1 MEITNHAVMP
11 GETLSQIASR
21 YNSTVAQLRQ
31 LNPFITNPNNVKVGW
46 NLSVPKSAQAASATP
61 AASTPAAPKA
71 PAETAPNA
79 ATQCSAEDL
88 VELDPVKDSP
98 DGSSKTFK
106 PHAPPC
112 SKTFASAIYATE
124 EQEFW
129 LLPERAKSA
138 IKESMFALE
147 KMIAPN
153 KARDARLNGL
163 QESGLLEYF
172 LEPKLSNFLTGAQRT
187 RMEEFEAMG
196 DEIEIDPATAKKR
209 QNEANRNKPV
219 AAPAQ
224 APQEDTAQSRIDRLN
239 ADIATQQSIRKE
251 FVDFHKRR
259 TEWLE
264 LKKEAIKAAK
274 LQGYSYESGSL
285 YSKEAIE
292 ARARVQA
299 YLEARKK
306 ILSNKDFKQV
316 PLEDVAKALAEQKK
330 SYESICSGMSD
341 CTADMS
347 GYVYT
352 LIKNADALNYHA
364 YTESIIKVS
373 EYGIAL
379 PEFALISDGLPSGI
393 AQFKLYLDTEK
404 KQAEVTAQ
412 LQEKYKRWIEAT
424 GQNAQAPAGL
434 VDVERAEWD
443 RLQKIKD
450 DLQATAQSNVNATKP
465 GRHLIWEP
473 EEFQPKPVDRM
484 VKPGFPLREVSLSDA
499 KGTPLGWF
507 SMTNLKDAK
516 KILKEDGKSLGGSLK
531 KVMKSPPTDA
541 TEDSDKN
548 SETSSFRE
556 WLLAQGAVKFSDQV
570 GDCFDEK
577 GWFKAND
584 FYAYL
589 KKQGYTVTELEN
601 SAALTS
607 WGKHLQQ
614 LVFRKSVRGKIRLF
628 DNSPQAQFVRCLT
641 PPQPSIHGE
650 VKLEGPKMSAAEGF
664 QMSANVGLS
673 LDLAR
678 GEVQLMKI
686 DMPAK
691 ASAKDITLDY
701 SLDGVP
707 QKMSFGRFSFHFGV
721 KAWGYAGA
729 SLLLAGTVELS
740 PILGNV
746 KYGASLSPVK
756 RAQRE
761 DASAKEER
769 ADHDA
774 AKKAK
779 ADSGDNSPTPD
790 LEHKSKS
797 GTVASTK
804 STDQVLT
811 GRAANVQ
818 IENGAKATFNVFG
831 GLQAAIELTGALNW
845 APPKELVALRTAP
858 TMGIGSDKD
867 AKKANPWL
875 TLAKL
880 SGSVGVAL
888 GAGFQGTAQISVDK
902 GRFILNLKAAVVLGP
917 GANGSF
923 KFEIGYEAVV
933 DIINL
938 YRKELHKAK
947 GRKIEWMEP
956 EAGKY
961 ASALNVLGAAGL
973 NVEMAYLMGWD
984 VVMSLYETMT
994 SSGKGGPIAHA
1005 IVEYQNPD
1013 ELKKWVIEATPEAL
1027 GPILMTLMSN
1037 PEEFTIA
1044 STKQGTIGTSKEGN
1058 KKYTRQQS
1066 YLAQQTAI
1074 EIIITY
1080 ITTNAKNNGSLLEAQ
1095 KQFELACAC
1104 MNKFGVQPVDI
1115 GQKYC
1120 ENRYLLDNFM
1130 SEPVLNLIDALGNTM
1145 RARYKKN
1152 ASLLGE
1158 PFDGSCKIVMHENS
1172 YIPKSS
1178 VRYSAPAS
1186 KLN

>member
-21 YNSTVAQLRQ
+21 YNSNVAQLRQ
-31 LNPFITNPNNVKVGW
+31 LNPFITDPNNVKVGW
-46 NLSVPKSAQAASATP
+46 NLSVPKSAQSASASP

-88 VELDPVKDSP
+88 VELDPVKETP

-138 IKESMFALE
+138 IKESMFALD
-147 KMIAPN
+147 KMIAPS
-153 KARDARLNGL
+153 KPRDARLNGL

-172 LEPKLSNFLTGAQRT
+172 LEPKLSNFLTGAKRT

-209 QNEANRNKPV
+209 QNEANGKKP
-219 AAPAQ
+219 ATAPAQ
-224 APQEDTAQSRIDRLN
+224 TPLEDTPQSRLDRLT
-239 ADIATQQSIRKE
+239 ADLATQQD
-251 FVDFHKRR
+251 VHNAYADFYKRR
-259 TEWLE
+259 AEWHA
-264 LKKEAIKAAK
+264 LKKEAVAAAK
-274 LQGYSYESGSL
+274 LEGYTYESGSL

-299 YLEARKK
+299 YLKARKK
-306 ILSNKDFKQV
+306 LLGNKDFKQV
-316 PLEDVAKALAEQKK
+316 PLEDVAKALAEKKK
-330 SYESICSGMSD
+330 SYENICSGMND
-341 CTADMS
+341 CTADLV

-352 LIKNADALNYHA
+352 LIKNADALDYHA
-364 YTESIIKVS
+364 YTESIIKAS

-393 AQFKLYLDTEK
+393 EKFKLYLDTEK

-434 VDVERAEWD
+434 VDAERTEWD

-450 DLQATAQSNVNATKP
+450 DLQATAQSNVSTSKP
-465 GRHLIWEP
+465 GRFLVWEP

-499 KGTPLGWF
+499 KGTPLSWF
-507 SMTNLKDAK
+507 SMANLKDAK
-516 KILKEDGKSLGGSLK
+516 KIMKEDSKKAAGSVK
-531 KVMKSPPTDA
+531 KVTQSLPADA
-541 TEDSDKN
+541 TEGSDKN
-548 SETSSFRE
+548 SEINSFRQ
-556 WLLAQGAVKFSDQV
+556 WLLDQGAIKFSDQV
-570 GDCFDEK
+570 GDCFDGK
-577 GWFKAND
+577 GWFKAKD

-589 KKQGYTVTELEN
+589 KKQGYKVTELEDD
-601 SAALTS
+601 AALTN

-614 LVFRKSVRGKIRLF
+614 LVFKKSVRGKVRLF
-628 DNSPQAQFVRCLT
+628 DASPQAQFVRCLT

-664 QMSANVGLS
+664 QISGEMGLS

-678 GEVQLMKI
+678 GEVQLLKV

-691 ASAKDITLDY
+691 ASAQDITLDY
-701 SLDGVP
+701 FLDGSP
-707 QKMSFGRFSFHFGV
+707 QKMNFGRFSFHFGV

-729 SLLLAGTVELS
+729 SLLLAGSVELS

-888 GAGFQGTAQISVDK
+888 GAGFQGTAQVSLDK

-923 KFEIGYEAVV
+923 KFEVGYEAVV
-933 DIINL
+933 DLINL

-947 GRKIEWMEP
+947 GRKVEWMEP
-956 EAGKY
+956 EAGKF
-961 ASALNVLGAAGL
+961 ASALNALGAAGL
-973 NVEMAYLMGWD
+973 SVEMSYLMGWNL
-984 VVMSLYETMT
+984 VMDLYDAMT
-994 SSGKGGPIAHA
+994 SGGKGGPIAHA
-1005 IVEYQNPD
+1005 IVEYQNPE
-1013 ELKKWVIEATPEAL
+1013 ELKAWVVEATPAAL
-1027 GPILMTLMSN
+1027 GPILMTL
-1037 PEEFTIA
+1037 I
-1044 STKQGTIGTSKEGN
+1044 STPADFSINANTKESDTPPTFSKQTYPKDKAHLTQQVAIG
-1058 KKYTRQQS
+1058 
-1066 YLAQQTAI
+1066 
-1074 EIIITY
+1074 IIIDH
-1080 ITTNAKNNGSLLEAQ
+1080 IVTNAKEKDALEEAQ
-1095 KQFELACAC
+1095 KQFELACAS
-1104 MNKFGVQPVDI
+1104 MNKFGIEPVDI

-1120 ENRYLLDNFM
+1120 ENRHLLDTFM
-1130 SEPVLNLIDALGNTM
+1130 SDPVLSFTDPRGNKS
-1145 RARYKKN
+1145 RARYKENSKI
-1152 ASLLGE
+1152 LGQRI
-1158 PFDGSCKIVMHENS
+1158 DGACKIVMGENS
-1172 YIPKSS
+1172 YIPSTS
-1178 VRYSAPAS
+1178 VKYLPPAS
-1186 KLN
+1186 I

>member
-11 GETLSQIASR
+11 GETLDQIASR

-31 LNPFITNPNNVKVGW
+31 LNPFITNPDNVKVGW
-46 NLSVPKSAQAASATP
+46 NLSVPKSAQAAATP
-61 AASTPAAPKA
+61 AAQSPAAHEA
-71 PAETAPNA
+71 PAQATSEP

-88 VELDPVKDSP
+88 VELDPVKDAP
-98 DGSSKTFK
+98 DSASKTFK

-112 SKTFASAIYATE
+112 SKKFASAIYATE

-138 IKESMFALE
+138 IKESMFALD
-147 KMIAPN
+147 KLIASSKP
-153 KARDARLNGL
+153 RDARLNGL

-172 LEPKLSNFLTGAQRT
+172 LEPKLSNFLTGAKRT

-209 QNEANRNKPV
+209 QNEANGNKPA

-224 APQEDTAQSRIDRLN
+224 SPQEDTPQSRLDRLT
-239 ADIATQQSIRKE
+239 ADLATDQEVHKAYA
-251 FVDFHKRR
+251 DFYKQRA
-259 TEWLE
+259 EWHA
-264 LKKEAIKAAK
+264 LKKEAVAAAK
-274 LQGYSYESGSL
+274 LEGYTYESGSL

-306 ILSNKDFKQV
+306 LLSNKNFKQIAQD
-316 PLEDVAKALAEQKK
+316 DVAKALAEKKK
-330 SYESICSGMSD
+330 SYENICSGMND
-341 CTADMS
+341 CTADLV

-352 LIKNADALNYHA
+352 LHKNADALDYHD
-364 YTESIIKVS
+364 YTETIIKAS

-393 AQFKLYLDTEK
+393 EQFKLYLDTEK
-404 KQAEVTAQ
+404 KQSEVTAQ

-450 DLQATAQSNVNATKP
+450 DLQTTAQNNVKAAER
-465 GRHLIWEP
+465 GLHLIWEP

-499 KGTPLGWF
+499 EGTPLGWF
-507 SMTNLKDAK
+507 SMSNLKDAK
-516 KILKEDGKSLGGSLK
+516 KIMKEDSKNATAAVKKVGKS
-531 KVMKSPPTDA
+531 VPADA
-541 TEDSDKN
+541 TEGSDKN
-548 SETSSFRE
+548 SEISSFRQ
-556 WLLAQGAVKFSDQV
+556 WLQDQGAIKFSDQV
-570 GDCFDEK
+570 GDCFDKK
-577 GWFKAND
+577 GWFQAKD

-589 KKQGYTVTELEN
+589 KKQGYEVTELEDD
-601 SAALTS
+601 AALTN

-614 LVFRKSVRGKIRLF
+614 LVFQKSVRGKVRLF
-628 DNSPQAQFVRCLT
+628 DNSPQAQLVRCLT

-664 QMSANVGLS
+664 QISGEMGLS

-678 GEVQLMKI
+678 GEVQLMKV

-691 ASAKDITLDY
+691 ASAQDITLDY
-701 SLDGVP
+701 FLDGSP
-707 QKMSFGRFSFHFGV
+707 QKMNFGRFSFHFGV

-729 SLLLAGTVELS
+729 SLLLAGSVELN
-740 PILGNV
+740 PIFGNV

-769 ADHDA
+769 ADHAA
-774 AKKAK
+774 AKQAK
-779 ADSGDNSPTPD
+779 ADSGDDSPTPD

-797 GTVASTK
+797 ATYTDSK
-804 STDQVLT
+804 STDQLRG
-811 GRAANVQ
+811 GRFAKVQ
-818 IENGAKATFNVFG
+818 VENGAKANFNIFG

-845 APPKELVALRTAP
+845 APPKDLVALRTAP
-858 TMGIGSDKD
+858 TMGIGSAKD
-867 AKKANPWL
+867 AKSANPWL

-888 GAGFQGTAQISVDK
+888 GVGFQGTAQISLDK

-923 KFEIGYEAVV
+923 KFEVGYEAVV
-933 DIINL
+933 DLINL
-938 YRKELHKAK
+938 YRKELHKTK
-947 GRKIEWMEP
+947 GRTVEWMDP
-956 EAGKY
+956 EAGKF
-961 ASALNVLGAAGL
+961 ASALNVLGATGL
-973 NVEMAYLMGWD
+973 NVETAYLMGWD
-984 VVMSLYETMT
+984 LVMSLYETMT
-994 SSGKGGPIAHA
+994 RGGKGGPIAHT

-1013 ELKKWVIEATPEAL
+1013 ELRSWVIQATPSAL
-1027 GPILMTLMSN
+1027 GPILMTLMAN
-1037 PEEFTIA
+1037 PEKFSIDTRAPE
-1044 STKQGTIGTSKEGN
+1044 SDSSSSLSKRTYPREEAH
-1058 KKYTRQQS
+1058 
-1066 YLAQQTAI
+1066 LAQQRAI
-1074 EIIITY
+1074 GIIIDH
-1080 ITTNAKNNGSLLEAQ
+1080 IVVNAKEQGTLEEAQ

-1104 MNKFGVQPVDI
+1104 MNQFGVEPVDI

-1120 ENRYLLDNFM
+1120 ENRHSLDAFM
-1130 SEPVLNLIDALGNTM
+1130 SDPVLSFTDPRGNKA
-1145 RARYKKN
+1145 RARYKEN
-1152 ASLLGE
+1152 SELLGLRI
-1158 PFDGSCKIVMHENS
+1158 DGACKIVMGENS
-1172 YIPKSS
+1172 YIPKTSIK
-1178 VRYSAPAS
+1178 YLPPAS
-1186 KLN
+1186 ASN

>member
-138 IKESMFALE
+138 IKESMFALD
-147 KMIAPN
+147 KMIAPS
-153 KARDARLNGL
+153 KPRDARLNGL

-172 LEPKLSNFLTGAQRT
+172 LEPKLSNFLTGAKRT

-209 QNEANRNKPV
+209 QNEANGKKPV
-219 AAPAQ
+219 TAPAQ
-224 APQEDTAQSRIDRLN
+224 SPLEDTAQSRLDRLT
-239 ADIATQQSIRKE
+239 ADLATQQD
-251 FVDFHKRR
+251 VHNAYADFYKRR
-259 TEWLE
+259 AEWHA
-264 LKKEAIKAAK
+264 LKKEAVAAAK
-274 LQGYSYESGSL
+274 LEGYTYESGSL

-306 ILSNKDFKQV
+306 LLGNKDFKQV
-316 PLEDVAKALAEQKK
+316 PLEDVAKALAEKKK
-330 SYESICSGMSD
+330 SYENICSGMND
-341 CTADMS
+341 CTADLV

-352 LIKNADALNYHA
+352 LIKNADALDYHA
-364 YTESIIKVS
+364 YTESIIKAS

-393 AQFKLYLDTEK
+393 EKFKLYLDTEK

-434 VDVERAEWD
+434 VDAERTEWD

-450 DLQATAQSNVNATKP
+450 DLQATAQSNVSTSKP
-465 GRHLIWEP
+465 GRFLVWEP

-499 KGTPLGWF
+499 KGTPLSWF
-507 SMTNLKDAK
+507 SMANLKDAK
-516 KILKEDGKSLGGSLK
+516 KILKEDSKKAAGSVK
-531 KVMKSPPTDA
+531 KVTQSLPADA
-541 TEDSDKN
+541 TEGSDKN
-548 SETSSFRE
+548 SEINSFRQ
-556 WLLAQGAVKFSDQV
+556 WLLDQGAIKFSDQV
-570 GDCFDEK
+570 GDCFDGK
-577 GWFKAND
+577 GWFKAKE

-589 KKQGYTVTELEN
+589 KKQGYEVTELEDD
-601 SAALTS
+601 AALTN

-614 LVFRKSVRGKIRLF
+614 LVFKKSVRGKVRLF
-628 DNSPQAQFVRCLT
+628 DASPQAQFVRCLT
-641 PPQPSIHGE
+641 PPQPNIHGE

-664 QMSANVGLS
+664 QISGEMGLS

-678 GEVQLMKI
+678 GEVQLLKV

-691 ASAKDITLDY
+691 ASAQDITLDY
-701 SLDGVP
+701 FLDGSP
-707 QKMSFGRFSFHFGV
+707 QKMNFGRFSFHFGV

-729 SLLLAGTVELS
+729 SLLLAGSVELS

-779 ADSGDNSPTPD
+779 ADSGDDSPTPD

-888 GAGFQGTAQISVDK
+888 GAGFQGTAQVSLDK

-923 KFEIGYEAVV
+923 KFEVGYEAVV
-933 DIINL
+933 DLINL

-947 GRKIEWMEP
+947 GRKVEWMEP
-956 EAGKY
+956 EAGKF
-961 ASALNVLGAAGL
+961 ASALNALGAAGL
-973 NVEMAYLMGWD
+973 SVEMSYLMGWNL
-984 VVMSLYETMT
+984 VMDLYDAMT
-994 SSGKGGPIAHA
+994 SGGKGGPIAHA
-1005 IVEYQNPD
+1005 IVEYQNPE
-1013 ELKKWVIEATPEAL
+1013 ELKAWVVEATPAAL
-1027 GPILMTLMSN
+1027 GPILMTLISTPADFSINANTKESN
-1037 PEEFTIA
+1037 MPPTF
-1044 STKQGTIGTSKEGN
+1044 SKQTYPKDKAHLTQQVAIG
-1058 KKYTRQQS
+1058 
-1066 YLAQQTAI
+1066 
-1074 EIIITY
+1074 IIIDH
-1080 ITTNAKNNGSLLEAQ
+1080 IVTNAKEKDELEEAQ
-1095 KQFELACAC
+1095 KQFELACAS
-1104 MNKFGVQPVDI
+1104 MNKFGIEPVDI

-1120 ENRYLLDNFM
+1120 ENRHLLDAFM
-1130 SEPVLNLIDALGNTM
+1130 SDPVLSFTDPRGNKS
-1145 RARYKKN
+1145 RARYKENSK
-1152 ASLLGE
+1152 LLGQRI
-1158 PFDGSCKIVMHENS
+1158 DGACKIVTGENS
-1172 YIPKSS
+1172 YIPSTS
-1178 VRYSAPAS
+1178 VKYLPPAS
-1186 KLN
+1186 V

>member
-11 GETLSQIASR
+11 GETLGQIASR

-31 LNPFITNPNNVKVGW
+31 LNPFITNPDNVKVGW
-46 NLSVPKSAQAASATP
+46 NLSVPKSAQAASAKPAAQAP
-61 AASTPAAPKA
+61 AASQA
-71 PAETAPNA
+71 PAQASPDA
-79 ATQCSAEDL
+79 SAQCTAEDL
-88 VELDPVKDSP
+88 VELDPVKDAP
-98 DGSSKTFK
+98 DKASKTFK

-129 LLPERAKSA
+129 LLPERAVSA
-138 IKESMFALE
+138 IKESMLTLE

-172 LEPKLSNFLTGAQRT
+172 LEPKLSNFLTGAKRA

-209 QNEANRNKPV
+209 QNEANRNKPA

-224 APQEDTAQSRIDRLN
+224 PPQEDTAQSRMDRLN
-239 ADIATQQSIRKE
+239 ADIAGQESIRKE

-259 TEWLE
+259 AEWLA
-264 LKKEAIKAAK
+264 LKKEAVAAAK
-274 LQGYSYESGSL
+274 LEGYSYESGTL
-285 YSKEAIE
+285 YSKDAIE

-306 ILSNKDFKQV
+306 LFANKDFKQV
-316 PLEDVAKALAEQKK
+316 SLEDVAKALAEKKK
-330 SYESICSGMSD
+330 SYENICTGMTD
-341 CTADMS
+341 CTADLVA
-347 GYVYT
+347 YAYT
-352 LIKNADALNYHA
+352 LHKNADALNYHD
-364 YTESIIKVS
+364 YTESIIRVS

-393 AQFKLYLDTEK
+393 AQFKLYMDTEK
-404 KQAEVTAQ
+404 KQAEITAQ

-450 DLQATAQSNVNATKP
+450 DLQATAQRNVIAAKP

-507 SMTNLKDAK
+507 SMTNLKDFK
-516 KILKEDGKSLGGSLK
+516 KIIKEDGKKALLSPKKIGESL
-531 KVMKSPPTDA
+531 PTDA

-548 SETSSFRE
+548 SETSSFRQ
-556 WLLAQGAVKFSDQV
+556 WLLAQGAIKFNDQV

-589 KKQGYTVTELEN
+589 KKQGYKVTELEN
-601 SAALTS
+601 SATLTS

-614 LVFRKSVRGKIRLF
+614 LVFKKSVRGKIRLF

-664 QMSANVGLS
+664 QMSANMGLS

-678 GEVQLMKI
+678 GEVQLMKV

-691 ASAKDITLDY
+691 ESAKDITLDY
-701 SLDGVP
+701 LLDGKA
-707 QKMSFGRFSFHFGV
+707 QQMSFGRFSFHFGV

-729 SLLLAGTVELS
+729 SLLLAGTVELN

-790 LEHKSKS
+790 LEHKSTS
-797 GTVASTK
+797 GTYVDTK

-811 GRAANVQ
+811 GKKANVQ

-845 APPKELVALRTAP
+845 APPKDLVALRTAP

-867 AKKANPWL
+867 AKKTNPWL

-888 GAGFQGTAQISVDK
+888 GAGFQGTAQISLDN

-938 YRKELHKAK
+938 YRKELHKTK
-947 GRKIEWMEP
+947 GRKVEWMDP
-956 EAGKY
+956 EASEY
-961 ASALNVLGAAGL
+961 ASALNALGAAGL
-973 NVEMAYLMGWD
+973 NVAMAYMMRWD
-984 VVMSLYETMT
+984 VVMSLYEALTR
-994 SSGKGGPIAHA
+994 SGKGGPIADTIMYYSDKKALEEWCINA
-1005 IVEYQNPD
+1005 IPD
-1013 ELKKWVIEATPEAL
+1013 ALGPLFRTLISTPEA
-1027 GPILMTLMSN
+1027 
-1037 PEEFTIA
+1037 FTITAA
-1044 STKQGTIGTSKEGN
+1044 SGTNGVADEKRVYNQAEAHVL
-1058 KKYTRQQS
+1058 QQK
-1066 YLAQQTAI
+1066 AI
-1074 EIIITY
+1074 ERILDWIV
-1080 ITTNAKNNGSLLEAQ
+1080 TNAKKTNTIDKAQ
-1095 KQFELACAC
+1095 SQFEFAC
-1104 MNKFGVQPVDI
+1104 MSMNEFGIKDTNA
-1115 GQKYC
+1115 KMSYC
-1120 ENRYLLDNFM
+1120 KNRMLLDSFM
-1130 SEPVLNLIDALGNTM
+1130 SESVRALFDDTGVE
-1145 RARYKKN
+1145 ARKYYKSHVK
-1152 ASLLGE
+1152 LLGA
-1158 PFDGSCKIVMHENS
+1158 NS
-1172 YIPKSS
+1172 AEFCEQNYIPQPNYSPSGATPFLKS
-1178 VRYSAPAS
+1178 Y
-1186 KLN
+1186 

>member
-11 GETLSQIASR
+11 GETLAQIASR

-31 LNPFITNPNNVKVGW
+31 LNPFITNPDNVKVGW
-46 NLSVPKSAQAASATP
+46 NLSVPKSAQAASAKPVAQAP
-61 AASTPAAPKA
+61 AASQA
-71 PAETAPNA
+71 PAQATANA
-79 ATQCSAEDL
+79 PAQCTAEDL
-88 VELDPVKDSP
+88 VELDPVKDAP
-98 DGSSKTFK
+98 EGSSKTYK
-106 PHAPPC
+106 PFPRAC
-112 SKTFASAIYATE
+112 DQTYASAIYATE

-129 LLPERAKSA
+129 LLPERAVSA

-172 LEPKLSNFLTGAQRT
+172 LEPKLSNFLEGEKRA

-209 QNEANRNKPV
+209 QNEANRNKPA

-224 APQEDTAQSRIDRLN
+224 PPQEDTLQSRMDRLN
-239 ADIATQQSIRKE
+239 ADNAVQQGVHKE
-251 FVDFHKRR
+251 IIDFHKRR
-259 TEWLE
+259 AEWRA
-264 LKKEAIKAAK
+264 LKKEAVAAAK
-274 LQGYSYESGSL
+274 LEGYSYESGTL
-285 YSKEAIE
+285 YSKDAIE
-292 ARARVQA
+292 ARSRVQA

-306 ILSNKDFKQV
+306 LFANKDFKQV
-316 PLEDVAKALAEQKK
+316 PLEDVAKALAEKKK
-330 SYESICSGMSD
+330 SYENICTGMTD
-341 CTADMS
+341 CTADLFA
-347 GYVYT
+347 YVYT
-352 LIKNADALNYHA
+352 LHKNADALNYHD
-364 YTESIIKVS
+364 YTESIIRVS

-393 AQFKLYLDTEK
+393 AQFKLYMDTEK
-404 KQAEVTAQ
+404 KQAEITAQ

-450 DLQATAQSNVNATKP
+450 DLQATAQQNVIAAKP

-507 SMTNLKDAK
+507 SMTNLKDFK
-516 KILKEDGKSLGGSLK
+516 KIMAEDAQKAGRSYKKMGESL
-531 KVMKSPPTDA
+531 PTDA

-548 SETSSFRE
+548 SETSSFRQ
-556 WLLAQGAVKFSDQV
+556 WLIAQGAMKFSDQT

-589 KKQGYTVTELEN
+589 KKQGYKVTELEN
-601 SAALTS
+601 SATLTS

-614 LVFRKSVRGKIRLF
+614 LVFKKSVRGKIRLF

-664 QMSANVGLS
+664 QMSANMGLS

-678 GEVQLMKI
+678 GEVQLMKV

-691 ASAKDITLDY
+691 ESAKDITLDY
-701 SLDGVP
+701 LLDGKA
-707 QKMSFGRFSFHFGV
+707 QQMSFGRFSFHFGV

-729 SLLLAGTVELS
+729 SLLLAGTVELN

-790 LEHKSKS
+790 LEHKSTS
-797 GTVASTK
+797 GTYVDTK

-811 GRAANVQ
+811 GKKANVQ

-845 APPKELVALRTAP
+845 APPKDLVALRTAP

-867 AKKANPWL
+867 AKKTNPWL

-888 GAGFQGTAQISVDK
+888 GAGFQGTAQISLDN

-938 YRKELHKAK
+938 YRKELYKAK

-984 VVMSLYETMT
+984 MVMSLYETMT
-994 SSGKGGPIAHA
+994 SGGKGGPIAHA

-1013 ELKKWVIEATPEAL
+1013 ELKQWVVEATPEAL
-1027 GPILMTLMSN
+1027 GPILMTLMST

-1044 STKQGTIGTSKEGN
+1044 TTKQNIASNSQEG
-1058 KKYTRQQS
+1058 KKTYTRQES

-1074 EIIITY
+1074 EIIITH
-1080 ITTNAKNNGSLLEAQ
+1080 ITTNARNKGNLLEAQ
-1095 KQFELACAC
+1095 KQFELSCAC
-1104 MNKFGVQPVDI
+1104 MNKFGVQPVDV

-1120 ENRYLLDNFM
+1120 ENRHNLDSFM
-1130 SEPVLNLIDALGNTM
+1130 SEPVLNLIDPQGNTM

-1152 ASLLGE
+1152 ASTLGE
-1158 PFDGSCKIVMHENS
+1158 PIDGSCKIVMHENS

-1178 VRYSAPAS
+1178 VKYSAPES
-1186 KLN
+1186 KPN

>member
-31 LNPFITNPNNVKVGW
+31 LNPFITDPNNVKVGW
-46 NLSVPKSAQAASATP
+46 NLSVPKGAQAASATP

-138 IKESMFALE
+138 IKESMFALD
-147 KMIAPN
+147 KMIAPS
-153 KARDARLNGL
+153 KPRDARLNGL

-172 LEPKLSNFLTGAQRT
+172 LEPKLSNFLTGAKRT

-209 QNEANRNKPV
+209 QNEAKGKKPV
-219 AAPAQ
+219 TAPAQ
-224 APQEDTAQSRIDRLN
+224 SPLEDTAQSRLDRLT
-239 ADIATQQSIRKE
+239 ADLATQQD
-251 FVDFHKRR
+251 VHNAYADFYKRR
-259 TEWLE
+259 AEWHA
-264 LKKEAIKAAK
+264 LKKEAVAAAK
-274 LQGYSYESGSL
+274 LEGYTYESGSL

-306 ILSNKDFKQV
+306 LLGNKDFKQV
-316 PLEDVAKALAEQKK
+316 PLEDVAKALAEKKK
-330 SYESICSGMSD
+330 SYENICSGMND
-341 CTADMS
+341 CTADLV

-352 LIKNADALNYHA
+352 LIKNADALDYHA
-364 YTESIIKVS
+364 YTESIIKAS

-393 AQFKLYLDTEK
+393 EKFKLYLDTEK

-434 VDVERAEWD
+434 VDAERTEWD

-450 DLQATAQSNVNATKP
+450 DLQATAQSNVSTSKP
-465 GRHLIWEP
+465 GRFLVWEP

-499 KGTPLGWF
+499 KGTPLSWF
-507 SMTNLKDAK
+507 SMANLKDAK
-516 KILKEDGKSLGGSLK
+516 KIMKEDSKKAAGSVK
-531 KVMKSPPTDA
+531 KVTQSLPADA
-541 TEDSDKN
+541 TEGSDKN
-548 SETSSFRE
+548 SEINSFRQ
-556 WLLAQGAVKFSDQV
+556 WLLDQGAIKFSDQV
-570 GDCFDEK
+570 GDCFDGK
-577 GWFKAND
+577 GWFKAKD

-589 KKQGYTVTELEN
+589 KKQGYKVTELEDD
-601 SAALTS
+601 AALTN

-614 LVFRKSVRGKIRLF
+614 LVFKKSVRGKVRLF
-628 DNSPQAQFVRCLT
+628 DASPQAQFVRCLT

-664 QMSANVGLS
+664 QISGEMGLS

-678 GEVQLMKI
+678 GEVQLLKV

-691 ASAKDITLDY
+691 ASAQDITLDY
-701 SLDGVP
+701 FLDGSP
-707 QKMSFGRFSFHFGV
+707 QKMNFGRFSFHFGV

-729 SLLLAGTVELS
+729 SLLLAGSVELS

-761 DASAKEER
+761 DSSAKEER

-938 YRKELHKAK
+938 YRKELHKTK
-947 GRKIEWMEP
+947 GRKVEWMDP
-956 EAGKY
+956 EASEY
-961 ASALNVLGAAGL
+961 ASALNALGAAGL
-973 NVEMAYLMGWD
+973 NVAMAYMMRWD
-984 VVMSLYETMT
+984 VVMSLYEALTR
-994 SSGKGGPIAHA
+994 SGKGGPIADA
-1005 IVEYQNPD
+1005 IITYKNQN
-1013 ELKKWVIEATPEAL
+1013 ELENWVINAIPDAL
-1027 GPILMTLMSN
+1027 GPLIMTLISTPKAFIIIDN
-1037 PEEFTIA
+1037 DANKSGLSEKRTYDSEEA
-1044 STKQGTIGTSKEGN
+1044 HLL
-1058 KKYTRQQS
+1058 QQK
-1066 YLAQQTAI
+1066 AI
-1074 EIIITY
+1074 ERILGWIVQ
-1080 ITTNAKNNGSLLEAQ
+1080 NAKTQNTISQAQ
-1095 KQFELACAC
+1095 SQFESIC
-1104 MNKFGVQPVDI
+1104 MRMNGFGTQSAEDGQLYCTNRLELDKFMGEAVKRLSDP
-1115 GQKYC
+1115 
-1120 ENRYLLDNFM
+1120 ENDR
-1130 SEPVLNLIDALGNTM
+1130 M
-1145 RARYKKN
+1145 RDRYKKHV
-1152 ASLLGE
+1152 AVLGE
-1158 PFDGSCKIVMHENS
+1158 NLDKTCHRSQFYGRT
-1172 YIPKSS
+1172 YIPSS
-1178 VRYSAPAS
+1178 AGTARYIGPI
-1186 KLN
+1186 K

>member
-11 GETLSQIASR
+11 GETLGQIASR

-31 LNPFITNPNNVKVGW
+31 LNPFITNPNNIKVGW
-46 NLSVPKSAQAASATP
+46 NLSVPKSAQAATAKPVAQAP
-61 AASTPAAPKA
+61 AASQA
-71 PAETAPNA
+71 PAQASPDAPA
-79 ATQCSAEDL
+79 QCSAEDL
-88 VELDPVKDSP
+88 VELDPLKETP
-98 DGSSKTFK
+98 DKASKTFK

-129 LLPERAKSA
+129 LLPERALSA
-138 IKESMFALE
+138 IKESMFTLE

-153 KARDARLNGL
+153 KTRDARLNGL
-163 QESGLLEYF
+163 QESGLLQYF
-172 LEPKLSNFLTGAQRT
+172 LEPKLSNFLKGAKRA

-209 QNEANRNKPV
+209 QNEANRNKPA
-219 AAPAQ
+219 AAPAPAQ
-224 APQEDTAQSRIDRLN
+224 PPQEDTAQSRMDRLN
-239 ADIATQQSIRKE
+239 ADLASDQSIHKE

-259 TEWLE
+259 TEWLA
-264 LKKEAIKAAK
+264 LKKEAVAAAK
-274 LQGYSYESGSL
+274 IDGYTYESGTL
-285 YSKEAIE
+285 YSKDAIE
-292 ARARVQA
+292 ARSRVQA

-306 ILSNKDFKQV
+306 LFAKGDFKQV
-316 PLEDVAKALAEQKK
+316 PMDDVAKALAEKKK
-330 SYESICSGMSD
+330 SYENICAGMTD
-341 CTADMS
+341 CRADLAA
-347 GYVYT
+347 YVYT
-352 LIKNADALNYHA
+352 LHKNAEALDYHD

-373 EYGIAL
+373 EFGIAL

-434 VDVERAEWD
+434 VDAERAEWD

-450 DLQATAQSNVNATKP
+450 DLQATAQRNAASSTP
-465 GRHLIWEP
+465 GRHLVWEP

-499 KGTPLGWF
+499 KGTPLGWL
-507 SMTNLKDAK
+507 SMTNLKDFK
-516 KILKEDGKSLGGSLK
+516 KIIKEDGKKALLAPK
-531 KVMKSPPTDA
+531 KMGESAPTDA

-548 SETSSFRE
+548 SENSSFRQ
-556 WLLAQGAVKFSDQV
+556 WLLAQGAIKFSDQT
-570 GDCFDEK
+570 GNCFDER

-601 SAALTS
+601 SATLTS

-614 LVFRKSVRGKIRLF
+614 LVFQKSVRGKIRLF

-650 VKLEGPKMSAAEGF
+650 VKLEGPKMTAAEGF
-664 QMSANVGLS
+664 QMSANMGLS

-678 GEVQLMKI
+678 GEVQLMKV

-691 ASAKDITLDY
+691 ESAKDITLDY
-701 SLDGVP
+701 LLDGKA
-707 QKMSFGRFSFHFGV
+707 QKMNFGRFSFHFGV

-729 SLLLAGTVELS
+729 SLLLAGSVELN

-746 KYGASLSPVK
+746 KYGATLSPVK

-779 ADSGDNSPTPD
+779 ADSGDNSPTPE

-797 GTVASTK
+797 GTYVDTK
-804 STDQVLT
+804 SSDQVLT
-811 GRAANVQ
+811 GKKANVQ

-845 APPKELVALRTAP
+845 APPKDLVALRTAP

-867 AKKANPWL
+867 AKKTNPWL

-888 GAGFQGTAQISVDK
+888 GVGFQGTAQISLDK

-933 DIINL
+933 DILNL

-947 GRKIEWMEP
+947 GRNVEWMDP
-956 EAGKY
+956 EASEY
-961 ASALNVLGAAGL
+961 ASALNALGATGL
-973 NVEMAYLMGWD
+973 NVPMAYMMGWD
-984 VVMSLYETMT
+984 IVMSLYEAMT
-994 SSGKGGPIAHA
+994 RRGKGGPIADA
-1005 IVEYQNPD
+1005 IIEYGDQK
-1013 ELKKWVIEATPEAL
+1013 ELEEWIVNAIPAAL
-1027 GPILMTLMSN
+1027 GPLLMTLTSSPKSFTVSVNSN
-1037 PEEFTIA
+1037 ET
-1044 STKQGTIGTSKEGN
+1044 STNGKREYDEPQA
-1058 KKYTRQQS
+1058 YLLQQR
-1066 YLAQQTAI
+1066 AI
-1074 EIIITY
+1074 ERILGWIMK
-1080 ITTNAKNNGSLLEAQ
+1080 NAEKKNTIPQAQ
-1095 KQFELACAC
+1095 MQFEQAC
-1104 MNKFGVQPVDI
+1104 MSMNGFGVQAPNAN
-1115 GQKYC
+1115 QEYC
-1120 ENRYLLDNFM
+1120 SNRLALDTFM
-1130 SEPVLNLIDALGNTM
+1130 TEPVLSLVSPANDRM
-1145 RARYKKN
+1145 RERYKSHAKK
-1152 ASLLGE
+1152 LGANL
-1158 PFDGSCKIVMHENS
+1158 DGTCRRSNFYGKT
-1172 YIPKSS
+1172 YTP
-1178 VRYSAPAS
+1178 APRS
-1186 KLN
+1186 TYVGQPH

>member
-138 IKESMFALE
+138 IKESMFALD
-147 KMIAPN
+147 KMIAPS
-153 KARDARLNGL
+153 KPRDARLNGL

-172 LEPKLSNFLTGAQRT
+172 LEPKLSNFLTGAKRT

-224 APQEDTAQSRIDRLN
+224 PPQEDTAQSRIDRLN

-450 DLQATAQSNVNATKP
+450 DLQATAQSNVSATKP

-531 KVMKSPPTDA
+531 KAVKSPPTDA

-779 ADSGDNSPTPD
+779 ADNGDNSPTPD

-938 YRKELHKAK
+938 YRKELHKTK
-947 GRKIEWMEP
+947 GRKVEWMDP
-956 EAGKY
+956 EASKY
-961 ASALNVLGAAGL
+961 ASALNALGAAGL
-973 NVEMAYLMGWD
+973 NVAMAYMMRWD
-984 VVMSLYETMT
+984 VVMSLYQALTR
-994 SSGKGGPIAHA
+994 SGKGGPIADA
-1005 IVEYQNPD
+1005 IMNYTDKKALEEWCINAIPD
-1013 ELKKWVIEATPEAL
+1013 AL
-1027 GPILMTLMSN
+1027 GPLFRTLISP
-1037 PEEFTIA
+1037 PEAFTVTAA
-1044 STKQGTIGTSKEGN
+1044 SENGRITDEKRIYSQAEAHVL
-1058 KKYTRQQS
+1058 QQK
-1066 YLAQQTAI
+1066 AI
-1074 EIIITY
+1074 EKILDWIVS
-1080 ITTNAKNNGSLLEAQ
+1080 NAQ
-1095 KQFELACAC
+1095 KTNSIDKAQSQFEFAC
-1104 MNKFGVQPVDI
+1104 MSMNEFGIKDTDSEMA
-1115 GQKYC
+1115 YC
-1120 ENRYLLDNFM
+1120 KNRMLLDTFM
-1130 SEPVLNLIDALGNTM
+1130 SESVRALFDDTGVA
-1145 RARYKKN
+1145 ARNYYKSHVK
-1152 ASLLGE
+1152 LLGANMAGFCQKNYVPQPSYSPSGAT
-1158 PFDGSCKIVMHENS
+1158 PFLKN
-1172 YIPKSS
+1172 Y
-1178 VRYSAPAS
+1178 
-1186 KLN
+1186 

>member
-11 GETLSQIASR
+11 GETLGQIASR

-46 NLSVPKSAQAASATP
+46 NLSVPKSAQAVSAKPTAQAT
-61 AASTPAAPKA
+61 AASQA
-71 PAETAPNA
+71 PAQASSNAPA
-79 ATQCSAEDL
+79 QCSAEDL
-88 VELDPVKDSP
+88 VELDPLKETP
-98 DGSSKTFK
+98 DKASKTFK

-129 LLPERAKSA
+129 LLPERALSA
-138 IKESMFALE
+138 IKESMFALD

-153 KARDARLNGL
+153 KTRDARLNGL
-163 QESGLLEYF
+163 QESGLLQYF
-172 LEPKLSNFLTGAQRT
+172 LEPKLSNFLTGAKRA

-209 QNEANRNKPV
+209 QNEVNRNKPA

-224 APQEDTAQSRIDRLN
+224 PPQEDTARSRMDRLN
-239 ADIATQQSIRKE
+239 ADIAAQESIRKE

-259 TEWLE
+259 SEWLA
-264 LKKEAIKAAK
+264 LKKEAVAAAK
-274 LQGYSYESGSL
+274 LEGYSYESGTL
-285 YSKEAIE
+285 YSKDAIE

-299 YLEARKK
+299 YLKARKK
-306 ILSNKDFKQV
+306 LFANKDFKQV
-316 PLEDVAKALAEQKK
+316 PLDDVAKALAEKKK
-330 SYESICSGMSD
+330 SYENICTGMTD
-341 CTADMS
+341 CTADLVA
-347 GYVYT
+347 YAYT
-352 LIKNADALNYHA
+352 LYKNSDALDYHD
-364 YTESIIKVS
+364 YTESIIRVS
-373 EYGIAL
+373 EFGIAL

-404 KQAEVTAQ
+404 KQAEITAQ

-450 DLQATAQSNVNATKP
+450 DLQATAQRNVIAAKP
-465 GRHLIWEP
+465 GRHLIWDP
-473 EEFQPKPVDRM
+473 EEFEPKPVDRM

-499 KGTPLGWF
+499 KGTPLGWL
-507 SMTNLKDAK
+507 SMTNLKDYK
-516 KILKEDGKSLGGSLK
+516 KIIKEDGNKALLAPK
-531 KVMKSPPTDA
+531 KMGESVPTNA

-548 SETSSFRE
+548 SETSSFRQ
-556 WLLAQGAVKFSDQV
+556 WLLAQGAIKFSDQT

-589 KKQGYTVTELEN
+589 KKQGYKVTELEN
-601 SAALTS
+601 SATLTR

-614 LVFRKSVRGKIRLF
+614 LVFKKSVRGKVRLF

-650 VKLEGPKMSAAEGF
+650 VKLEGPKMTAAEGF
-664 QMSANVGLS
+664 QMSANMGLS

-678 GEVQLMKI
+678 GEVQLMKV

-691 ASAKDITLDY
+691 ESAKDITLDY
-701 SLDGVP
+701 LLDGKS

-729 SLLLAGTVELS
+729 SLLLAGSVELN

-746 KYGASLSPVK
+746 KYGATLSPVK

-779 ADSGDNSPTPD
+779 ADSGDNSPTPA

-797 GTVASTK
+797 GTYVDTK
-804 STDQVLT
+804 SSGQVLT
-811 GRAANVQ
+811 GNKANVQ

-845 APPKELVALRTAP
+845 APPKDLVALRTAP

-888 GAGFQGTAQISVDK
+888 GAGFQGTAQISLDN

-938 YRKELHKAK
+938 YRKELHKTK
-947 GRKIEWMEP
+947 GRKVEWMDP
-956 EAGKY
+956 EASEY
-961 ASALNVLGAAGL
+961 ASALNALGAAGL
-973 NVEMAYLMGWD
+973 NVAMAYMMRWD
-984 VVMSLYETMT
+984 VVMSLYEALTR
-994 SSGKGGPIAHA
+994 SGKGGPIADA
-1005 IVEYQNPD
+1005 IINYKNQNELEEWITNAIPD
-1013 ELKKWVIEATPEAL
+1013 AL
-1027 GPILMTLMSN
+1027 GPLIMTLIST
-1037 PEEFTIA
+1037 PKAFTIIDSDA
-1044 STKQGTIGTSKEGN
+1044 N
-1058 KKYTRQQS
+1058 KSELSQKRIYDSEEAHLLQQK
-1066 YLAQQTAI
+1066 AI
-1074 EIIITY
+1074 ERILSWIVQ
-1080 ITTNAKNNGSLLEAQ
+1080 NAKKQNTISQAQ
-1095 KQFELACAC
+1095 SQFESAC
-1104 MNKFGVQPVDI
+1104 MRMNGFGTQSTQDGQLYCSNRLELDKFMTEAVKRLNDP
-1115 GQKYC
+1115 
-1120 ENRYLLDNFM
+1120 ENDR
-1130 SEPVLNLIDALGNTM
+1130 M
-1145 RARYKKN
+1145 RARYQKN
-1152 ASLLGE
+1152 VTILGE
-1158 PFDGSCKIVMHENS
+1158 NLDKTCQRSQFYGRT
-1172 YIPKSS
+1172 YIPSS
-1178 VRYSAPAS
+1178 SGAS
-1186 KLN
+1186 KYIGPAR

>member
-61 AASTPAAPKA
+61 AASAPAAPKA

-138 IKESMFALE
+138 IKESMFALD
-147 KMIAPN
+147 KMIAPS
-153 KARDARLNGL
+153 KPRDARLNGL

-172 LEPKLSNFLTGAQRT
+172 LEPKLSNFLTGAKRT

-209 QNEANRNKPV
+209 QNEANGEKPV
-219 AAPAQ
+219 TAPAQ
-224 APQEDTAQSRIDRLN
+224 TPLEDTPQSRLDRLT
-239 ADIATQQSIRKE
+239 ADLATQQD
-251 FVDFHKRR
+251 VHNAYADFYKRR
-259 TEWLE
+259 AEWHA
-264 LKKEAIKAAK
+264 LKKEAVAAAK
-274 LQGYSYESGSL
+274 LDGYTYESGSL

-306 ILSNKDFKQV
+306 LLGNKDFKQV
-316 PLEDVAKALAEQKK
+316 PLEDVAKALAEKKK
-330 SYESICSGMSD
+330 SYENICSGMND
-341 CTADMS
+341 CTADLV

-352 LIKNADALNYHA
+352 LIKNADALDYHA
-364 YTESIIKVS
+364 YTESIIKAS

-393 AQFKLYLDTEK
+393 EKFKLYLDTEK

-434 VDVERAEWD
+434 VDAERTEWD

-450 DLQATAQSNVNATKP
+450 DLQATAQSNVSTSKP
-465 GRHLIWEP
+465 GRFLVWEP

-499 KGTPLGWF
+499 KGTPLSWF
-507 SMTNLKDAK
+507 SMANLKDAK
-516 KILKEDGKSLGGSLK
+516 KIMKEDSKKAAGSVK
-531 KVMKSPPTDA
+531 KVTQSLPADA
-541 TEDSDKN
+541 TEGSDKN
-548 SETSSFRE
+548 SEINSFRQ
-556 WLLAQGAVKFSDQV
+556 WLLDQGAIKFSDQV
-570 GDCFDEK
+570 GDCFDGK
-577 GWFKAND
+577 GWFKAKD

-589 KKQGYTVTELEN
+589 KKQGYEVTELEDD
-601 SAALTS
+601 AALTN

-614 LVFRKSVRGKIRLF
+614 LVFKKSVRGKVRLF
-628 DNSPQAQFVRCLT
+628 DASPQAQFVRCLT

-664 QMSANVGLS
+664 QISGEMGLS

-678 GEVQLMKI
+678 GEVQLLKV

-691 ASAKDITLDY
+691 ASAQDITLDY
-701 SLDGVP
+701 FLDGSP
-707 QKMSFGRFSFHFGV
+707 QKMNFGRFSFHFGV

-729 SLLLAGTVELS
+729 SLLLAGSVELS

-831 GLQAAIELTGALNW
+831 GLQAAIELSGALNW

-888 GAGFQGTAQISVDK
+888 GAGFQGTAQVSLDK

-923 KFEIGYEAVV
+923 KFEVGYEAVV
-933 DIINL
+933 DLINL

-947 GRKIEWMEP
+947 GRKVEWMEP
-956 EAGKY
+956 EAGKF
-961 ASALNVLGAAGL
+961 ASALNALGAAGL
-973 NVEMAYLMGWD
+973 SVEMSYLMGWNL
-984 VVMSLYETMT
+984 VMDLYDAMT
-994 SSGKGGPIAHA
+994 SGGKGGPIAHA
-1005 IVEYQNPD
+1005 IVEYQNPE
-1013 ELKKWVIEATPEAL
+1013 ELKAWVVEATPAAL
-1027 GPILMTLMSN
+1027 GPILMTL
-1037 PEEFTIA
+1037 I
-1044 STKQGTIGTSKEGN
+1044 STPADFSINANTKESDTPPTFSKQTYPKDKAHLTQQVAIG
-1058 KKYTRQQS
+1058 
-1066 YLAQQTAI
+1066 
-1074 EIIITY
+1074 IIIDH
-1080 ITTNAKNNGSLLEAQ
+1080 IVTNAKEKDALEEAQ
-1095 KQFELACAC
+1095 KQFELACAS
-1104 MNKFGVQPVDI
+1104 MNKFGIEPVDI

-1120 ENRYLLDNFM
+1120 ENRHLLDTFM
-1130 SEPVLNLIDALGNTM
+1130 SDPVLSFTDPRGNKS
-1145 RARYKKN
+1145 RARYKENSKI
-1152 ASLLGE
+1152 LGQRI
-1158 PFDGSCKIVMHENS
+1158 DGACKIVMGENS
-1172 YIPKSS
+1172 YIPSTS
-1178 VRYSAPAS
+1178 VKYLPPAS
-1186 KLN
+1186 I

>member
-61 AASTPAAPKA
+61 VASTPAAPKA

-224 APQEDTAQSRIDRLN
+224 PPQEDTAQSRIDRLN

-450 DLQATAQSNVNATKP
+450 DLQATAQSNVSATKP

-531 KVMKSPPTDA
+531 KAVKSPPTDA

-548 SETSSFRE
+548 SETSSFGE

-701 SLDGVP
+701 FLDGVP

-740 PILGNV
+740 PIFGNV

-831 GLQAAIELTGALNW
+831 GLQAAIELSGALNW

-938 YRKELHKAK
+938 YRKELHKTK
-947 GRKIEWMEP
+947 GRKVEWMDP
-956 EAGKY
+956 EASEY
-961 ASALNVLGAAGL
+961 ASALNALGAAGL
-973 NVEMAYLMGWD
+973 NVSMAYMLRWD
-984 VVMSLYETMT
+984 VVMSLYESLTR
-994 SSGKGGPIAHA
+994 SGKGGPIADA
-1005 IVEYQNPD
+1005 IMVYGDEQALEEWCINAIPD
-1013 ELKKWVIEATPEAL
+1013 AL
-1027 GPILMTLMSN
+1027 GPLLRTLSSP
-1037 PEEFTIA
+1037 PEAFTIKGFSSESSNNGQSRDYDQPQA
-1044 STKQGTIGTSKEGN
+1044 
-1058 KKYTRQQS
+1058 YALQQK
-1066 YLAQQTAI
+1066 AI
-1074 EIIITY
+1074 ARILGWIVN
-1080 ITTNAKNNGSLLEAQ
+1080 NAKKTDTVDKAQ
-1095 KQFELACAC
+1095 RQFELACMS
-1104 MNKFGVQPVDI
+1104 MNEFGVKEANADLN
-1115 GQKYC
+1115 YC
-1120 ENRYLLDNFM
+1120 KNRSILDSFMAEKSRNLFSDTSDTARENYRTY
-1130 SEPVLNLIDALGNTM
+1130 VA
-1145 RARYKKN
+1145 
-1152 ASLLGE
+1152 LLGANLSDFCQKNYR
-1158 PFDGSCKIVMHENS
+1158 PTPS
-1172 YIPKSS
+1172 YSPSGATAYLKS
-1178 VRYSAPAS
+1178 Y
-1186 KLN
+1186 

>member
-11 GETLSQIASR
+11 GETLAQIASR

-31 LNPFITNPNNVKVGW
+31 LNPFITNPDNVKVGW
-46 NLSVPKSAQAASATP
+46 NLSVPKSAQAASAKPAAQAP
-61 AASTPAAPKA
+61 AASQA
-71 PAETAPNA
+71 PAQASPDAPA
-79 ATQCSAEDL
+79 QCTAEDL
-88 VELDPVKDSP
+88 VELDPVKDAP
-98 DGSSKTFK
+98 DKASKTFK

-129 LLPERAKSA
+129 LLPERAVSS
-138 IKESMFALE
+138 IKESMLTLE

-172 LEPKLSNFLTGAQRT
+172 LEPKLSNFLTGAKRA

-209 QNEANRNKPV
+209 QNEANRNKPA

-224 APQEDTAQSRIDRLN
+224 PPQEDTAQSRMDRLN
-239 ADIATQQSIRKE
+239 ADIATQQNIHKE
-251 FVDFHKRR
+251 IIDFHKRR
-259 TEWLE
+259 AEWLA
-264 LKKEAIKAAK
+264 LKKEAVAAAK
-274 LQGYSYESGSL
+274 LEGYSYESGTL
-285 YSKEAIE
+285 YSKDAIE

-306 ILSNKDFKQV
+306 LFANKDFKQV
-316 PLEDVAKALAEQKK
+316 SLEDVAKALAEKKK
-330 SYESICSGMSD
+330 SYENICTGMTD
-341 CTADMS
+341 CTADLVA
-347 GYVYT
+347 YAYT
-352 LIKNADALNYHA
+352 LHKNADALNYHD
-364 YTESIIKVS
+364 YTESIIRVS

-393 AQFKLYLDTEK
+393 AQFKLYMDTEK
-404 KQAEVTAQ
+404 KQAEITAQ

-450 DLQATAQSNVNATKP
+450 DLQATAQRNVIAAKP

-484 VKPGFPLREVSLSDA
+484 VKPGFPLREVSLSDS

-507 SMTNLKDAK
+507 SMTNLKDFK
-516 KILKEDGKSLGGSLK
+516 KIIKEDGKKALLSPKKIGESL
-531 KVMKSPPTDA
+531 PTDA

-548 SETSSFRE
+548 SETSSFRQ
-556 WLLAQGAVKFSDQV
+556 WLLAQGAIKFNDQV
-570 GDCFDEK
+570 GDCFDNK

-589 KKQGYTVTELEN
+589 KKQGYKVTELEN
-601 SAALTS
+601 SATLTS
-607 WGKHLQQ
+607 WGEHLQQ
-614 LVFRKSVRGKIRLF
+614 LVFQKSIRGKVRLF

-650 VKLEGPKMSAAEGF
+650 LKLEGPKMSAAEGF
-664 QMSANVGLS
+664 QMSANMGLS

-678 GEVQLMKI
+678 GEVQLMKV

-691 ASAKDITLDY
+691 ESAKDITLDY
-701 SLDGVP
+701 LLDGKA
-707 QKMSFGRFSFHFGV
+707 QQMSFGRFSFHFGV

-729 SLLLAGTVELS
+729 SLLLAGTVELN

-790 LEHKSKS
+790 LEHKSTS
-797 GTVASTK
+797 GTYVDTK

-811 GRAANVQ
+811 GKKANVQ

-845 APPKELVALRTAP
+845 APPKDLVALRTAP

-867 AKKANPWL
+867 AKKTNPWL

-888 GAGFQGTAQISVDK
+888 GAGFQGTAQISLDN

-938 YRKELHKAK
+938 YRKELHKTK
-947 GRKIEWMEP
+947 GRKVEWMDP
-956 EAGKY
+956 EASEY
-961 ASALNVLGAAGL
+961 ASALNALGAAGL
-973 NVEMAYLMGWD
+973 NVAMAYMMRWD
-984 VVMSLYETMT
+984 VVMSLYEALTR
-994 SSGKGGPIAHA
+994 SGKGGPIADA
-1005 IVEYQNPD
+1005 IIEYGDEKALEEWCINAIPD
-1013 ELKKWVIEATPEAL
+1013 AL
-1027 GPILMTLMSN
+1027 GPLLRTLISP
-1037 PEEFTIA
+1037 PEAFTI
-1044 STKQGTIGTSKEGN
+1044 TSAATNDNDTGN
-1058 KKYTRQQS
+1058 GKKTYNQNEAHVLQQKAVERV
-1066 YLAQQTAI
+1066 LDWI
-1074 EIIITY
+1074 VN
-1080 ITTNAKNNGSLLEAQ
+1080 NAKKTNTIDKAQ
-1095 KQFELACAC
+1095 KQFERAC
-1104 MNKFGVQPVDI
+1104 MSMNEFGTKDTDAEQSYCKNRFALDSFMAESVLSYFDEAGNDARRDYKAHVSTLGANMADYC
-1115 GQKYC
+1115 QK
-1120 ENRYLLDNFM
+1120 N
-1130 SEPVLNLIDALGNTM
+1130 
-1145 RARYKKN
+1145 
-1152 ASLLGE
+1152 
-1158 PFDGSCKIVMHENS
+1158 
-1172 YIPKSS
+1172 YIPRPSYSPSGATPYLKS
-1178 VRYSAPAS
+1178 Y
-1186 KLN
+1186 

>member
-46 NLSVPKSAQAASATP
+46 NLSVPKSTQATSATP

-71 PAETAPNA
+71 PAETPPKA
-79 ATQCSAEDL
+79 ASQCSAQDL
-88 VELDPVKDSP
+88 VELDPVKETP

-106 PHAPPC
+106 PNAPAC
-112 SKTFASAIYATE
+112 DQTFASAIYATE

-129 LLPERAKSA
+129 LLPERAVSA

-153 KARDARLNGL
+153 KARDARFNGL

-209 QNEANRNKPV
+209 QNEANRNKPA

-224 APQEDTAQSRIDRLN
+224 PPQEDTAQSRIDRLN

-251 FVDFHKRR
+251 FVDYHKQRA
-259 TEWLE
+259 EWLA
-264 LKKEAIKAAK
+264 LKKEAINAAK

-292 ARARVQA
+292 VRARVQA
-299 YLEARKK
+299 YLEARQKL
-306 ILSNKDFKQV
+306 LSNKDFKQV
-316 PLEDVAKALAEQKK
+316 PMDDVAKALAEQKK
-330 SYESICSGMSD
+330 SYENICSGMND
-341 CTADMS
+341 CTADLVA
-347 GYVYT
+347 YVYT
-352 LIKNADALNYHA
+352 LSKNADALNFHA
-364 YTESIIKVS
+364 YTESIIKAS

-450 DLQATAQSNVNATKP
+450 DLQATAQNNANAATP
-465 GRHLIWEP
+465 RLHLIWEP

-499 KGTPLGWF
+499 KGTPLSWF

-516 KILKEDGKSLGGSLK
+516 KIMKEDSKSAANSIKKVVKSL
-531 KVMKSPPTDA
+531 PADA
-541 TEDSDKN
+541 TEGSDKN
-548 SETSSFRE
+548 GENSSFRE
-556 WLLAQGAVKFSDQV
+556 WLLAQGAIKFSDQV
-570 GDCFDEK
+570 GDCFDKK
-577 GWFKAND
+577 GWFKVND

-589 KKQGYTVTELEN
+589 KKKGYKVTELEN
-601 SAALTS
+601 SATLAN

-614 LVFRKSVRGKIRLF
+614 LVFKKSVRGKVRLF
-628 DNSPQAQFVRCLT
+628 DNSPQAQFVRALT

-701 SLDGVP
+701 FLDGVP

-729 SLLLAGTVELS
+729 SLLLAGSVELS

-746 KYGASLSPVK
+746 KYGAALSPVK

-779 ADSGDNSPTPD
+779 ADSGDDSPTPD

-867 AKKANPWL
+867 AKKTNPWL

-888 GAGFQGTAQISVDK
+888 GAGFQGTAQISLDK

-938 YRKELHKAK
+938 YRKELHKTK
-947 GRKIEWMEP
+947 GRKVEWMDP
-956 EAGKY
+956 EASEY
-961 ASALNVLGAAGL
+961 ASALNALGAAGL
-973 NVEMAYLMGWD
+973 NVAMAYMMRWD
-984 VVMSLYETMT
+984 VVMSLYQALTR
-994 SSGKGGPIAHA
+994 SGKGGPIADA
-1005 IVEYQNPD
+1005 IMNYTDKKALEEWCINAIPD
-1013 ELKKWVIEATPEAL
+1013 AL
-1027 GPILMTLMSN
+1027 GPLFRTLISP
-1037 PEEFTIA
+1037 PEAFTVTAA
-1044 STKQGTIGTSKEGN
+1044 SENGQITDEKRTYSQAEAHVL
-1058 KKYTRQQS
+1058 QQK
-1066 YLAQQTAI
+1066 AI
-1074 EIIITY
+1074 EKILDWIVS
-1080 ITTNAKNNGSLLEAQ
+1080 NAQ
-1095 KQFELACAC
+1095 KTNSVDKAQSQFEFAC
-1104 MNKFGVQPVDI
+1104 MSMNEFGIKDTDSEMA
-1115 GQKYC
+1115 YC
-1120 ENRYLLDNFM
+1120 KNRMLLDSFM
-1130 SEPVLNLIDALGNTM
+1130 SEGVRALFDDTGVA
-1145 RARYKKN
+1145 ARNYYKSHVK
-1152 ASLLGE
+1152 LLGANLADFCQKNYVPQPSYSPSGAT
-1158 PFDGSCKIVMHENS
+1158 PFLKN
-1172 YIPKSS
+1172 Y
-1178 VRYSAPAS
+1178 
-1186 KLN
+1186 

>member
-46 NLSVPKSAQAASATP
+46 NLSVPKSTQAASATP

-71 PAETAPNA
+71 PAETPAKA
-79 ATQCSAEDL
+79 ASQCSAKDL
-88 VELDPVKDSP
+88 VELDPVKETP

-106 PHAPPC
+106 PHAPAC
-112 SKTFASAIYATE
+112 DKTFASAIYATE

-129 LLPERAKSA
+129 LLPERAVSA

-153 KARDARLNGL
+153 KARDARFNGL

-209 QNEANRNKPV
+209 QNEANRNKPA

-224 APQEDTAQSRIDRLN
+224 PPQQDTAQSRIDRLN

-251 FVDFHKRR
+251 FVDYHKQRA
-259 TEWLE
+259 EWLA

-292 ARARVQA
+292 VRARVQA
-299 YLEARKK
+299 YLEARQKL
-306 ILSNKDFKQV
+306 LSNKDFKLV
-316 PLEDVAKALAEQKK
+316 SMDDVAKALAEQKK
-330 SYESICSGMSD
+330 SYENICSGMND
-341 CTADMS
+341 CTADLVA
-347 GYVYT
+347 YVYT
-352 LIKNADALNYHA
+352 LHKNADALNFHA
-364 YTESIIKVS
+364 YTESIIKAS

-434 VDVERAEWD
+434 VDVERTEWD

-450 DLQATAQSNVNATKP
+450 DLQVTAQNNADAATP
-465 GRHLIWEP
+465 RLHLIWEP

-499 KGTPLGWF
+499 KGTPLSWF

-516 KILKEDGKSLGGSLK
+516 KIMKEDSKSAANSIKKVVKSL
-531 KVMKSPPTDA
+531 PADA
-541 TEDSDKN
+541 TEGSDKN
-548 SETSSFRE
+548 GENSSFRE
-556 WLLAQGAVKFSDQV
+556 WLLAQGAIKFSDQV
-570 GDCFDEK
+570 GDCFDKK
-577 GWFKAND
+577 GWFKVND

-589 KKQGYTVTELEN
+589 KKQGYKVTELEN
-601 SAALTS
+601 SATLAN

-614 LVFRKSVRGKIRLF
+614 LVFKKSVRGKVRLF
-628 DNSPQAQFVRCLT
+628 DNSPQAQFVRALT

-691 ASAKDITLDY
+691 ASAKEITLDY

-740 PILGNV
+740 PIFGNV
-746 KYGASLSPVK
+746 KYGAALSPVK

-797 GTVASTK
+797 GTYADSK
-804 STDQVLT
+804 STDQLRG
-811 GRAANVQ
+811 GRFAKVQ
-818 IENGAKATFNVFG
+818 IENGAKASFNVFG

-888 GAGFQGTAQISVDK
+888 GAGFQGTAQVSLDK

-923 KFEIGYEAVV
+923 KFEVGYEAVV
-933 DIINL
+933 DLINL

-947 GRKIEWMEP
+947 GRKVEWMEP
-956 EAGKY
+956 EAGKF
-961 ASALNVLGAAGL
+961 ASALNALGAAGL
-973 NVEMAYLMGWD
+973 SVEMSYLMGWNL
-984 VVMSLYETMT
+984 VMDLYDAMT
-994 SSGKGGPIAHA
+994 SGGKGGPIAHA
-1005 IVEYQNPD
+1005 IVEYQNPE
-1013 ELKKWVIEATPEAL
+1013 ELKAWVVEATPAAL
-1027 GPILMTLMSN
+1027 GPILMTL
-1037 PEEFTIA
+1037 I
-1044 STKQGTIGTSKEGN
+1044 STPADFSINTNTKVSDTSPTFSKQTYPKDKAHLTQQVAIG
-1058 KKYTRQQS
+1058 
-1066 YLAQQTAI
+1066 
-1074 EIIITY
+1074 IIIDH
-1080 ITTNAKNNGSLLEAQ
+1080 IVTNAKEKNALEEAQ
-1095 KQFELACAC
+1095 KQFELACAS
-1104 MNKFGVQPVDI
+1104 MNKFGIEPVDI

-1120 ENRYLLDNFM
+1120 ENRHLLDTFM
-1130 SEPVLNLIDALGNTM
+1130 SDPVLSFTDPRGNKS
-1145 RARYKKN
+1145 RARYKENSKI
-1152 ASLLGE
+1152 LGQRIDE
-1158 PFDGSCKIVMHENS
+1158 TCKIVMGENS
-1172 YIPKSS
+1172 YIPSTS
-1178 VRYSAPAS
+1178 VKYLPPAS
-1186 KLN
+1186 V

>member
-224 APQEDTAQSRIDRLN
+224 PPQEDTAQSRIDRLN

-691 ASAKDITLDY
+691 TSAKDITLDY

-779 ADSGDNSPTPD
+779 ADNGDNSPTPD

-933 DIINL
+933 DILNL

-947 GRKIEWMEP
+947 GRKVEWMDP
-956 EAGKY
+956 EASEY
-961 ASALNVLGAAGL
+961 ASALNALGATGL
-973 NVEMAYLMGWD
+973 NVPMAYMMGWD
-984 VVMSLYETMT
+984 IVMNLYEAMT
-994 SSGKGGPIAHA
+994 RGGKGGPIADA
-1005 IVEYQNPD
+1005 IIEYGNQS
-1013 ELKKWVIEATPEAL
+1013 ELEEWFVNAIPSAL
-1027 GPILMTLMSN
+1027 GPLLMTLTSAPKSFSVSDNSN
-1037 PEEFTIA
+1037 A
-1044 STKQGTIGTSKEGN
+1044 SLTNGKREYDEVQSHLL
-1058 KKYTRQQS
+1058 QQR
-1066 YLAQQTAI
+1066 AI
-1074 EIIITY
+1074 ERILSWIVK
-1080 ITTNAKNNGSLLEAQ
+1080 NAEEKNNISQAQ
-1095 KQFELACAC
+1095 TQFELACSS
-1104 MNKFGVQPVDI
+1104 MNGFGVQAVNSNQEYCNSRLILDI
-1115 GQKYC
+1115 
-1120 ENRYLLDNFM
+1120 FM
-1130 SEPVLNLIDALGNTM
+1130 KEPVLSLVSPANDRM
-1145 RARYKKN
+1145 RDRYKSH
-1152 ASLLGE
+1152 ASKLGANL
-1158 PFDGSCKIVMHENS
+1158 DGSCRRSNYYGKTYTPSQRSTFVGQS
-1172 YIPKSS
+1172 
-1178 VRYSAPAS
+1178 R
-1186 KLN
+1186 

>member
-21 YNSTVAQLRQ
+21 YNSNVAQLRQ
-31 LNPFITNPNNVKVGW
+31 LNPFITDPNNVKVGW
-46 NLSVPKSAQAASATP
+46 NLSVPKSAQSASASP

-138 IKESMFALE
+138 IKESMFALD
-147 KMIAPN
+147 KMIAPS
-153 KARDARLNGL
+153 KPRDARLNGL

-172 LEPKLSNFLTGAQRT
+172 LEPKLSNFLTGAKRT

-209 QNEANRNKPV
+209 QNEANGKKP
-219 AAPAQ
+219 ATAPAQ
-224 APQEDTAQSRIDRLN
+224 TPLEDTPQSRLDRLT
-239 ADIATQQSIRKE
+239 ADLATQQD
-251 FVDFHKRR
+251 VHNAYADFYKRR
-259 TEWLE
+259 AEWHA
-264 LKKEAIKAAK
+264 LKKEAVAAAK
-274 LQGYSYESGSL
+274 LEGYTYESGSL

-306 ILSNKDFKQV
+306 LLGNKDFKQV
-316 PLEDVAKALAEQKK
+316 PLEDVAKALAEKKK
-330 SYESICSGMSD
+330 SYENICSGMND
-341 CTADMS
+341 CTADLV

-352 LIKNADALNYHA
+352 LIKNADALDYHA
-364 YTESIIKVS
+364 YTESIIKAS

-393 AQFKLYLDTEK
+393 EKFKLYLDTEK

-434 VDVERAEWD
+434 VDAERTEWD

-450 DLQATAQSNVNATKP
+450 DLQATAQSNVSTSKP
-465 GRHLIWEP
+465 GRFLVWEP

-499 KGTPLGWF
+499 KGTPLSWF
-507 SMTNLKDAK
+507 SMANLKDAK
-516 KILKEDGKSLGGSLK
+516 KIMKEDSKKAAGSVK
-531 KVMKSPPTDA
+531 KVTQSLPADA
-541 TEDSDKN
+541 TEGSDKN
-548 SETSSFRE
+548 SEINSFRQ
-556 WLLAQGAVKFSDQV
+556 WLLDQGAIKFSDQV
-570 GDCFDEK
+570 GDCFDGK
-577 GWFKAND
+577 GWFKAKD

-589 KKQGYTVTELEN
+589 KKQGYKVTELEDD
-601 SAALTS
+601 AALTN

-614 LVFRKSVRGKIRLF
+614 LVFKKSVRGKVRLF
-628 DNSPQAQFVRCLT
+628 DASPQAQFVRCLT

-664 QMSANVGLS
+664 QISGEMGLS

-678 GEVQLMKI
+678 GEVQLLKV

-691 ASAKDITLDY
+691 ASAQDITLDY
-701 SLDGVP
+701 FLDGSP
-707 QKMSFGRFSFHFGV
+707 QKMNFGRFSFHFGV

-729 SLLLAGTVELS
+729 SLLLAGSVELS

-888 GAGFQGTAQISVDK
+888 GAGFQGTAQVSLDK

-923 KFEIGYEAVV
+923 KFEVGYEAVV
-933 DIINL
+933 DLINL

-947 GRKIEWMEP
+947 GRKVEWMEP
-956 EAGKY
+956 EAGKF
-961 ASALNVLGAAGL
+961 ASALNALGAAGL
-973 NVEMAYLMGWD
+973 SVEMSYLMGWNL
-984 VVMSLYETMT
+984 VMDLYDAMT
-994 SSGKGGPIAHA
+994 SGGKGGPIAHA
-1005 IVEYQNPD
+1005 IVEYQNPE
-1013 ELKKWVIEATPEAL
+1013 ELKAWVVEATPAAL
-1027 GPILMTLMSN
+1027 GPILMTL
-1037 PEEFTIA
+1037 I
-1044 STKQGTIGTSKEGN
+1044 STPADFSINANTKESDTPPTFSKQTYPKDKAHLTQQVAIG
-1058 KKYTRQQS
+1058 
-1066 YLAQQTAI
+1066 
-1074 EIIITY
+1074 IIIDH
-1080 ITTNAKNNGSLLEAQ
+1080 IVTNAKEKDALEEAQ
-1095 KQFELACAC
+1095 KQFELACAS
-1104 MNKFGVQPVDI
+1104 MNKFGIEPVDI

-1120 ENRYLLDNFM
+1120 ENRHLLDTFM
-1130 SEPVLNLIDALGNTM
+1130 SDPVLSFTDPRGNKS
-1145 RARYKKN
+1145 RARYKENSKI
-1152 ASLLGE
+1152 LGQRI
-1158 PFDGSCKIVMHENS
+1158 DGACKIVMGENS
-1172 YIPKSS
+1172 YIPSTS
-1178 VRYSAPAS
+1178 VKYLPPAS
-1186 KLN
+1186 I

>member
-11 GETLSQIASR
+11 GETLDQIASR

-31 LNPFITNPNNVKVGW
+31 LNPFITNPDNVKVGW
-46 NLSVPKSAQAASATP
+46 NLSVPKSTQASSAAPAAQSSATP
-61 AASTPAAPKA
+61 QPPAQATP
-71 PAETAPNA
+71 EA
-79 ATQCSAEDL
+79 ATQCSAQDM
-88 VELDPVKDSP
+88 VELDPVKDAP
-98 DGSSKTFK
+98 DQNSKTFK

-112 SKTFASAIYATE
+112 SKKFASAIYATE

-153 KARDARLNGL
+153 KPRDERLNGL

-172 LEPKLSNFLTGAQRT
+172 LEPKLSNFLTGAQRA
-187 RMEEFEAMG
+187 RMEQFEAMG
-196 DEIEIDPATAKKR
+196 DEINIDPATAKKR
-209 QNEANRNKPV
+209 QNEANRNKP
-219 AAPAQ
+219 APAPAQ
-224 APQEDTAQSRIDRLN
+224 STQEDTAQSRIDRLT
-239 ADIATQQSIRKE
+239 ADLANQQGIHKE
-251 FVDFHKRR
+251 LVDFQKQ
-259 TEWLE
+259 TAEWRA
-264 LKKEAIKAAK
+264 LKKEAVAAAK
-274 LQGYSYESGSL
+274 LEGYTYESGSL
-285 YSKEAIE
+285 YSKESIE
-292 ARARVQA
+292 ARARVQT

-306 ILSNKDFKQV
+306 LLSNKDFKQV
-316 PLEDVAKALAEQKK
+316 PLEDVAKALAEKKK
-330 SYESICSGMSD
+330 SYDNICSGMND
-341 CTADMS
+341 CTADLV
-347 GYVYT
+347 GYAYT
-352 LIKNADALNYHA
+352 LYKNSDALDYYA
-364 YTESIIKVS
+364 YTESIIRAS

-393 AQFKLYLDTEK
+393 EQFKRYLDTEK
-404 KQAEVTAQ
+404 KQSEVTAQ

-443 RLQKIKD
+443 SLQKIMD
-450 DLQATAQSNVNATKP
+450 DLQTTAQNNVKASKI
-465 GRHLIWEP
+465 GRHLIWDAEA
-473 EEFQPKPVDRM
+473 FQPKPVDRM

-516 KILKEDGKSLGGSLK
+516 KIMAADSKKAVSAIKKPFQSL
-531 KVMKSPPTDA
+531 PTDA
-541 TEDSDKN
+541 TEGSDKN
-548 SETSSFRE
+548 SEINSFRQ
-556 WLLAQGAVKFSDQV
+556 WLLDQGAIKFSDQV

-584 FYAYL
+584 FYAHL
-589 KKQGYTVTELEN
+589 KKEGYEVTELEDN
-601 SAALTS
+601 AALTN

-614 LVFRKSVRGKIRLF
+614 LVFKKSVRGKVRLF

-641 PPQPSIHGE
+641 PPQPSIHCE

-664 QMSANVGLS
+664 QISGEMGLS

-678 GEVQLMKI
+678 GEVQLMKV

-691 ASAKDITLDY
+691 ESATDITLDY

-740 PILGNV
+740 PIFGNV

-769 ADHDA
+769 ADHEA

-779 ADSGDNSPTPD
+779 TDSGDDSPTPD

-797 GTVASTK
+797 ATYTDSK
-804 STDQVLT
+804 STDQLRG
-811 GRAANVQ
+811 GRFAKVQ
-818 IENGAKATFNVFG
+818 IENGAKANFNVFG

-858 TMGIGSDKD
+858 TMGIGSDKN

-888 GAGFQGTAQISVDK
+888 GAGFQGTAQISLDK

-923 KFEIGYEAVV
+923 KFEVGYEAVV
-933 DIINL
+933 DLINL
-938 YRKELHKAK
+938 YRKELHKTK
-947 GRKIEWMEP
+947 GGKVEWMEP
-956 EAGKY
+956 EASEY
-961 ASALNVLGAAGL
+961 ASALNALGAAGL
-973 NVEMAYLMGWD
+973 NVAMAYMLRWD
-984 VVMSLYETMT
+984 VVMNLYQALTR
-994 SSGKGGPIAHA
+994 SGKGGPIADA
-1005 IVEYQNPD
+1005 IVEFGNQD
-1013 ELKKWVIEATPEAL
+1013 ELEEWCVNAIPGAL
-1027 GPILMTLMSN
+1027 GPLFRTLISAPEAFSINSTGAKRTYEQRAAHALQQKAIERILGWIVKNAQKNNTLDKAQSQFEIACMSMN
-1037 PEEFTIA
+1037 EFG
-1044 STKQGTIGTSKEGN
+1044 TKTSDSEQDYCRNKSALDSFMAEGVQRLLDKQSN
-1058 KKYTRQQS
+1058 SARERYKNHVKLLGANRADYCKKYFIPIPDYSPSGATP
-1066 YLAQQTAI
+1066 LL
-1074 EIIITY
+1074 
-1080 ITTNAKNNGSLLEAQ
+1080 KN
-1095 KQFELACAC
+1095 
-1104 MNKFGVQPVDI
+1104 
-1115 GQKYC
+1115 Y
-1120 ENRYLLDNFM
+1120 
-1130 SEPVLNLIDALGNTM
+1130 
-1145 RARYKKN
+1145 
-1152 ASLLGE
+1152 
-1158 PFDGSCKIVMHENS
+1158 
-1172 YIPKSS
+1172 
-1178 VRYSAPAS
+1178 
-1186 KLN
+1186 

>member
-11 GETLSQIASR
+11 GETLSRIASR

-31 LNPFITNPNNVKVGW
+31 LNPFITDPNNVKVGW
-46 NLSVPKSAQAASATP
+46 NLSVPKGAQAASATP

-88 VELDPVKDSP
+88 VELEPVKDSP

-112 SKTFASAIYATE
+112 SKIFASAIYATE

-138 IKESMFALE
+138 IKESMFALD
-147 KMIAPN
+147 KMIAPS
-153 KARDARLNGL
+153 KPRDARLNGL

-172 LEPKLSNFLTGAQRT
+172 LEPKLSNFLTGAKRT

-209 QNEANRNKPV
+209 QNEANGKKP
-219 AAPAQ
+219 ATAPAQ
-224 APQEDTAQSRIDRLN
+224 SPLEDTAQSRLDRLT
-239 ADIATQQSIRKE
+239 ADLATQQD
-251 FVDFHKRR
+251 VHNAYADFYKRR
-259 TEWLE
+259 AEWHA
-264 LKKEAIKAAK
+264 LKKEAVAAAK
-274 LQGYSYESGSL
+274 LEGYTYESGSL

-306 ILSNKDFKQV
+306 LLGNKDFKQV
-316 PLEDVAKALAEQKK
+316 PLEDVAKALAEKKK
-330 SYESICSGMSD
+330 SYENICSGMND
-341 CTADMS
+341 CTADLV

-352 LIKNADALNYHA
+352 LIKNADALDYHA
-364 YTESIIKVS
+364 YTESIIKAS

-393 AQFKLYLDTEK
+393 EKFKLYLDTEK

-434 VDVERAEWD
+434 VDAERTEWD

-450 DLQATAQSNVNATKP
+450 DLQATAQSNVSTSKP
-465 GRHLIWEP
+465 GRFLVWEP

-499 KGTPLGWF
+499 KGTPLSWF
-507 SMTNLKDAK
+507 SMANLKDAK
-516 KILKEDGKSLGGSLK
+516 KIMKEDSKKAAGSVK
-531 KVMKSPPTDA
+531 KVTQSLPADA
-541 TEDSDKN
+541 TEGSDKN
-548 SETSSFRE
+548 SEINSFRQ
-556 WLLAQGAVKFSDQV
+556 WLLDQGAIKFSDQV
-570 GDCFDEK
+570 GDCFDGK
-577 GWFKAND
+577 GWFKAKD

-589 KKQGYTVTELEN
+589 KKQGYKVTELEDD
-601 SAALTS
+601 AALTN

-614 LVFRKSVRGKIRLF
+614 LVFKKSVRGKVRLF
-628 DNSPQAQFVRCLT
+628 DASPQAQFVRCLT

-664 QMSANVGLS
+664 QISGEMGLS

-678 GEVQLMKI
+678 GEVQLLKV

-691 ASAKDITLDY
+691 ASAQDITLDY
-701 SLDGVP
+701 FLDGSP
-707 QKMSFGRFSFHFGV
+707 QKMNFGRFSFHFGV

-729 SLLLAGTVELS
+729 SLLLAGSVELS

-933 DIINL
+933 DILNL

-947 GRKIEWMEP
+947 GRKVEWMDP
-956 EAGKY
+956 EASEY
-961 ASALNVLGAAGL
+961 ASALNALGATGL
-973 NVEMAYLMGWD
+973 NVPMAYMMGWD
-984 VVMSLYETMT
+984 IVMNLYEAMT
-994 SSGKGGPIAHA
+994 RGGKGGPIADA
-1005 IVEYQNPD
+1005 IIEYGNQS
-1013 ELKKWVIEATPEAL
+1013 ELEEWFVNAIPSAL
-1027 GPILMTLMSN
+1027 GPLLMTLTSAPKSFSVSDNSN
-1037 PEEFTIA
+1037 A
-1044 STKQGTIGTSKEGN
+1044 SLTNGKREYDEVQSHLL
-1058 KKYTRQQS
+1058 QQR
-1066 YLAQQTAI
+1066 AI
-1074 EIIITY
+1074 ERILSWIVK
-1080 ITTNAKNNGSLLEAQ
+1080 NAEEKNNISQAQ
-1095 KQFELACAC
+1095 TQFELACSS
-1104 MNKFGVQPVDI
+1104 MNGFGVQAVNANQEYCNSRLILDI
-1115 GQKYC
+1115 
-1120 ENRYLLDNFM
+1120 FM
-1130 SEPVLNLIDALGNTM
+1130 KEPVLSLVSPANDRMRDQYKSHASKLGANL
-1145 RARYKKN
+1145 
-1152 ASLLGE
+1152 
-1158 PFDGSCKIVMHENS
+1158 DGSCRRSNYYGKTYTPSQRSTFVGQS
-1172 YIPKSS
+1172 
-1178 VRYSAPAS
+1178 R
-1186 KLN
+1186 